1 MSPRPKELSWS
12 PRPPDEKTDVVSDVL
27 ETLRFK
33 TLLFGRLELGAPWA
47 LRLPRKANASF
58 YVVARGG
65 LRLQVEGKAKP
76 VFLSAG
82 DVVLL
87 PRAPAHVLDDGS
99 RRNPVASDFVSSQP
113 PRAPA
118 SRLGGTGPLTTLI
131 TGCFQFGPD
140 PLHPLLRTFP
150 SIIRLSTQEGQG
162 TPSLAAT
169 VQLIT
174 AETATPGAG
183 SALVLGRLAD
193 VLLVHALRAQTSLGG
208 AKQAGWKA
216 LADPAIGSALSLM
229 HEQPGTPWTVERLAR
244 SVGVSRSGFA
254 ARFHALVGETPLH
267 YLANWRMIRAA
278 RWLRESTDS
287 LDAIAERAG
296 YESAPAF
303 SKAFKRRW
311 GVGPGA
317 YRRAPSDGEPGRI
330 LPTREW

>member
-1 MSPRPKELSWS
+1 MPLRPKELSF
-12 PRPPDEKTDVVSDVL
+12 RPTPPELETDVVSDVL

-33 TLLFGRLELGAPWA
+33 TLLFGRIELGAPWA
-47 LRLPRKANASF
+47 VRMPRKANASF
-58 YVVARGG
+58 YVVARGS
-65 LRLQVEGKAKP
+65 LRLQVDGLAKP

-87 PRAPAHVLDDGS
+87 PRAPAHTLDDGS
-99 RRNPVASDFVSSQP
+99 RRTPAASDFVP
-113 PRAPA
+113 PQLLRPSTAP
-118 SRLGGTGPLTTLI
+118 LGGPGQVTTLV
-131 TGCFQFGPD
+131 TGCFQFGAD
-140 PLHPLLRTFP
+140 PAHPLLRAFP
-150 SIIRLSTQEGQG
+150 SVIRLSTQDGQG

-193 VLLVHALRAQTSLGG
+193 VLLVHALRAQTALAG

-216 LADPAIGSALSLM
+216 LADPAVGNALSLM

-287 LDAIAERAG
+287 LDTIAERAG

-311 GVGPGA
+311 GIGPGA
-317 YRRAPSDGEPGRI
+317 YRRAPTDSEAAPLRVD
-330 LPTREW
+330 T

>member
-1 MSPRPKELSWS
+1 M
-12 PRPPDEKTDVVSDVL
+12 PPDEKTDVVSDVL

-33 TLLFGRLELGAPWA
+33 TLLFGRFELGAPWA
-47 LRLPRKANASF
+47 VRMPRKANASF
-58 YVVARGG
+58 YVVARGS
-65 LRLQVEGKAKP
+65 LRLQVEGTAKP

-99 RRNPVASDFVSSQP
+99 RRAPAASDFVPSQLLRP
-113 PRAPA
+113 PTT
-118 SRLGGTGPLTTLI
+118 RLGGTGPLTTLV
-131 TGCFQFGPD
+131 TGCFQFGVD
-140 PLHPLLRTFP
+140 PVHPLLRAFP

-174 AETATPGAG
+174 AETATPGPG

-193 VLLVHALRAQTSLGG
+193 VLLVHALRAQTALAG
-208 AKQAGWKA
+208 ARQAGWKA
-216 LADPAIGSALSLM
+216 LADPAIGNALSLM
-229 HEQPGTPWTVERLAR
+229 HEQPGTPWTVERLAQA
-244 SVGVSRSGFA
+244 VGVSRSGFA

-287 LDAIAERAG
+287 LDTIAERAG

-317 YRRAPSDGEPGRI
+317 YRRAPTDGEPGGVYI
-330 LPTREW
+330 DT